1 VTTENV
7 STHQTLMMMTVMVIE
22 TSVQYEHLMRMLARE
37 DYIKF
42 TLREITKIYINSLQC
57 IFRTTSA

>member
-1 VTTENV
+1 
-7 STHQTLMMMTVMVIE
+7 MMMTVMVIE